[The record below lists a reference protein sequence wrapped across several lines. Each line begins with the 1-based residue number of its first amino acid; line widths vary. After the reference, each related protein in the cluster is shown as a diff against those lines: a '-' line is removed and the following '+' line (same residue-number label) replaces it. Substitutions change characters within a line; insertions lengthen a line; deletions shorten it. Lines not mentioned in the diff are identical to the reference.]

1 VIFVSAERSAR
12 LSFLESLA
20 NEVCLSYPPTRHNYE
35 KMFMTANTHTLLL
48 EAAEA
53 ASTLPR
59 WHRPVDNGSQ
69 AGYVLALAERWMR

>member
-1 VIFVSAERSAR
+1 MLMIT
-12 LSFLESLA
+12 
-20 NEVCLSYPPTRHNYE
+20 NTRT
-35 KMFMTANTHTLLL
+35 FLL

-53 ASTLPR
+53 ASSLPR